1 MPCRLSEHLK
11 ETVLEQNR
19 FRSSWV
25 ENDSKT
31 KLEGMYWE
39 EHAEYLQAKE
49 LCSIGADPVEFV
61 SEAGDKA
68 YIFLKLVDYG
78 SVDPAI
84 VADIT
89 NTLDECAALGVDIE
103 KAVFFKIWRNDIKYP
118 LMFSRNGF
126 SYSQSREISRDQYKH
141 MGGDKVFYFA
151 YMMIS
156 DQLYPDIESTI

>member
-1 MPCRLSEHLK
+1 MPIRLSEHLK

-25 ENDSKT
+25 ENDSKA
-31 KLEGMYWE
+31 KLESMYWE

-49 LCSIGADPVEFV
+49 FCSIGSDPVEFV

-68 YIFLKLVDYG
+68 YLFLKLTDYG
-78 SVDPAI
+78 VVDPSI
-84 VADIT
+84 VGDLT
-89 NTLDECAALGVDIE
+89 STLDECAALGIDIE

-126 SYSQSREISRDQYKH
+126 GYSQSREISRNQYKH
-141 MGGDKVFYFA
+141 MGGDPTFYFA

-156 DQLYPDIESTI
+156 DQLYSDAESNI